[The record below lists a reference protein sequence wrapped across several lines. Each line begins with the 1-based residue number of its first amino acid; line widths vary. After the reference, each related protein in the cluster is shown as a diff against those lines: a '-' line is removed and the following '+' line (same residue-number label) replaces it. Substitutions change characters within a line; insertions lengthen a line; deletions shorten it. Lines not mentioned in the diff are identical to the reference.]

1 MAKITKTFIDKVS
14 LPDEGYKIHWDDQ
27 KDPRGFGL
35 RVNAKGTKSFV
46 QQGRLR
52 GVSILFTIGAY
63 GELTEHQAREEAR
76 QIKHGLRKGIDPRTV
91 RRRAEGMTLLQ
102 LANEYVSRPTVDMK
116 PSSRDA
122 VLRHV
127 KTTWEAVK
135 DKPITTISEDYVRRR
150 YDSILRHGLRGDR
163 PDGAP
168 FQAKQAH
175 AVLAAMLNY
184 AVEEQKGI
192 GVNPCLKVVNRHNR
206 VKAAARDSYI
216 QQSRIGHVWNWLTE
230 QRADAYTQ
238 GAMGRLD
245 LARWLLLTG
254 CRLSEALELTWDRVN
269 LDENDP
275 WWHLSDPKNRQPYWV
290 PMSTQA
296 LELMKVRR
304 TEVAK
309 SVPWCFPSYRSES
322 GHMEDPRETL
332 WKPISKVAGEPITAH
347 DARRSFTIYGLMD
360 CRIEKFRMDL
370 LTCHKPVG
378 VVSQH
383 YAQIATQKL
392 QWLRPEVQQVAD
404 WIEKQA
410 CIASSGNVIQLPLK
424 KTG

>member
-1 MAKITKTFIDKVS
+1 MPKITKTFIDRVP
-14 LPDEGYKIHWDDQ
+14 LPDTGYKIHWDDQ

-46 QQGRLR
+46 LQGRLR

-76 QIKHGLRKGIDPRTV
+76 QIRHGLRKGIDPRTV
-91 RRRAEGMTLLQ
+91 RKRAEGMTLLE
-102 LANEYVSRPTVDMK
+102 LAEEYVARPTVNMK
-116 PSSRDA
+116 ERSREA
-122 VLRHV
+122 ILRHV

-135 DKPITTISEDYVRRR
+135 DKPITTITEDYVRRR

-163 PDGAP
+163 KDGSP

-175 AVLAAMLNY
+175 AVLSAMLNY
-184 AVEEQKGI
+184 AVEEKKGI
-192 GVNPCLKVVNRHNR
+192 EVNPCLKVVNRHNR
-206 VKAAARDSYI
+206 VKATARDRYI
-216 QQSRIGHVWNWLTE
+216 QQSKVGAVWNYLTE
-230 QRADAYTQ
+230 QRAEAYTQ

-269 LDENDP
+269 LDEDDP
-275 WWHLSDPKNRQPYWV
+275 WWHLPDPKNRQPYWV

-296 LELMKVRR
+296 LALMTVRR
-304 TEVAK
+304 AEVPK
-309 SVPWCFPSYRSES
+309 NVPWCFPSYRSAS

-332 WKPISKVAGEPITAH
+332 WKPISEIAGESISAH

-360 CRIEKFRMDL
+360 CKIEKFRVDL

-378 VVSQH
+378 VVSIH
-383 YAQIATQKL
+383 YAQIATQRL
-392 QWLRPEVQQVAD
+392 QWLRPEVQQIAD
-404 WIEKQA
+404 FIERKA
-410 CIASSGNVIQLPLK
+410 SIAAGKNVVELPLR